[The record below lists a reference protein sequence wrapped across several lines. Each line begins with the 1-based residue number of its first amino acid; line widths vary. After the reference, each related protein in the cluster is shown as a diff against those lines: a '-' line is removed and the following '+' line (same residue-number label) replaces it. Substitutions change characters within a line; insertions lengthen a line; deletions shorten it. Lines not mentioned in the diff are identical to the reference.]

1 MQVYLIRHAQCEINV
16 LLDDAP
22 PSKRLSSIT
31 FNTLLRGAADSPL
44 TPEGV
49 AQAQRL
55 AERLAGVRFDR
66 LYTSPLPRAAA
77 TAAALS
83 EVVGLTPQIINDLR
97 ELSPTQVRERAGE
110 LTLRQFF
117 LHSYTRML
125 FSPAS
130 PDAFSPVYR
139 RARAVW
145 SQITR
150 EPAETI
156 AVVSHGMFIRFLLLS
171 LWTDRRW
178 RIVSRDLSNCGISLV
193 KRRS

>member
-1 MQVYLIRHAQCEINV
+1 VQVYLIRHAQCEINV

-22 PSKRLSSIT
+22 PNKRLSIAA
-31 FNTLLRGAADSPL
+31 FNALIRGDAASPL

-55 AERLAGVRFDR
+55 AERLTGVQFDR
-66 LYTSPLPRAAA
+66 LYTSPLPRAVA

-83 EVVGLTPQIINDLR
+83 EVAGLTPQIIDDLR
-97 ELSPTQVRERAGE
+97 ELQPPMIRERAGE
-110 LTLRQFF
+110 LTLRRLFWRA
-117 LHSYTRML
+117 YTRML

-130 PDAFSPVYR
+130 PDAFGPAYR

-150 EPAETI
+150 EPAEAI
-156 AVVSHGMFIRFLLLS
+156 AVVSHGMFIWFLLLS

-178 RIVSRDLSNCGISLV
+178 RVLSRDLTNCGISLV
-193 KRRS
+193 ALRR